1 MQIAI
6 WEDFEIEC
14 TNYLNKR
21 FGAYARFTHQ
31 GGSDS
36 TVPDILVETN
46 SGKEFYIDAK
56 HCPAQCGQFV
66 LLPDIETCSFEY
78 SRQNVNRIN
87 AYAEQIMD
95 HMDTQFDEYREAG
108 TAGKDI
114 CMSNGSSIFSD
125 WIIQAYEEKGAE
137 FFITNDFTILPIE
150 RFQEFFEVTAK
161 YRIKRS
167 GSSSVGKS
175 RLSPVLNYIKSH
187 DYIMTASR
195 IDGDKLFIESNTSL
209 HNTRFILQQY
219 EYMFSQR
226 GDEYEI
232 RKLSNTYNANVIFS
246 IKQKNRTAGLSDTE
260 FINHLK

>member
-1 MQIAI
+1 MTI

-14 TNYLNKR
+14 TNYLNKQ
-21 FGAYARFTHQ
+21 FGAYAHFIHQ
-31 GGSDS
+31 GGADS
-36 TVPDILVETN
+36 TVPDILVKTN
-46 SGKEFYIDAK
+46 NGKTFYIDAK

-78 SRQNVNRIN
+78 SRQNANRIN
-87 AYAEQIMD
+87 AYAERIMN
-95 HMDTQFDEYREAG
+95 HMNTQFNEYREAG

-114 CMSNGSSIFSD
+114 EMTNGPSIFSD

-137 FFITNDFTILPIE
+137 FFITNDFTILPVE
-150 RFQEFFEVTAK
+150 RFQDYFEVTAK

-187 DYIMTASR
+187 DYFLTDSR
-195 IDGDKLFIESNTSL
+195 IDGDKLFIESNRNL
-209 HNTRFILQQY
+209 HNIRFILQQY

-226 GDEYEI
+226 GEEFEI

-246 IKQKNRTAGLSDTE
+246 IKQKSRISGISDKD
-260 FINHLK
+260 FINYLK